1 MMYLADCGK
10 FLNGRIGT
18 HLTCCISCCL
28 QPLQRE
34 ITDYRPKIVEVNK
47 VGSSLDNLVRDISQ
61 PLDSRRHYWSSQIGA
76 TLQTD
81 WTPEKTKSRTKSGRD
96 DTDTSLLGR
105 STDTN
110 CTDTNF
116 TDTNCTSTNYTD
128 TSVHT
133 PTTNTQVY
141 RYQPNR
147 HQLYRHKLYR
157 HQVYI
162 HQLQTPKCTDTNQTD
177 TNCTDTNYTDTKC
190 TDTKCRD
197 TNYRAPSV
205 HTPPIQT
212 PSIQTPRTLRSESW
226 HTRWSNTVI
235 TY

>member
-1 MMYLADCGK
+1 MMYLADCG
-10 FLNGRIGT
+10 RIGT
-18 HLTCCISCCL
+18 SLMPVFL
-28 QPLQRE
+28 AVYRPLQRE

-128 TSVHT
+128 TKCTYTNYKHPSVQIPTKQT
-133 PTTNTQVY
+133 PTVQTQT
-141 RYQPNR
+141 
-147 HQLYRHKLYR
+147 
-157 HQVYI
+157 I
-162 HQLQTPKCTDTNQTD
+162 HS
-177 TNCTDTNYTDTKC
+177 DTKC
-190 TDTKCRD
+190 TDTKCTD
-197 TNYRAPSV
+197 TNSRAPSV
-205 HTPPIQT
+205 QTPPTCIQT
-212 PSIQTPRTLRSESW
+212 PSIQTPMTLRSESW